1 MKRKKITF
9 RCDGAALPEIGT
21 GHVRR
26 DIVIAN
32 MLVKKKVCL
41 SKEISF
47 VTRRLGPFKLGFDLV
62 KKAGY
67 YVESIEDKHLQWNS
81 KKEADS
87 ISKLKSDII
96 VLDRLSTTGN
106 WMSHLKGKFKTLVSM
121 DDIGSGAATAD
132 IVING
137 ILHDLPSKKNR
148 YIGYKYLFLENKYF
162 SLKKNNNKK
171 VNNIVVSFGGYD
183 KRNLATFF
191 LKSLLNKN
199 CLLKKNLNIDLL
211 VGETDHKTINSW
223 KILIKNILADHK
235 IKINLLIFPLDY
247 FKRLSRADL
256 AIVSGGLTVF
266 DTISR
271 GIPVIGLPQYKH
283 QLKTL
288 INLERKNVIK
298 LGSLG
303 MKLDKENFINLINKM
318 ITSLEDRVFLSKNSK
333 KLFDKKGSERVLNIL
348 SSLF

>member
-1 MKRKKITF
+1 MKKKKITF

-106 WMSHLKGKFKTLVSM
+106 WMSHLKGKFKT
-121 DDIGSGAATAD
+121 
-132 IVING
+132 
-137 ILHDLPSKKNR
+137 
-148 YIGYKYLFLENKYF
+148 
-162 SLKKNNNKK
+162 
-171 VNNIVVSFGGYD
+171 
-183 KRNLATFF
+183 
-191 LKSLLNKN
+191 
-199 CLLKKNLNIDLL
+199 
-211 VGETDHKTINSW
+211 
-223 KILIKNILADHK
+223 
-235 IKINLLIFPLDY
+235 
-247 FKRLSRADL
+247 
-256 AIVSGGLTVF
+256 
-266 DTISR
+266 
-271 GIPVIGLPQYKH
+271 
-283 QLKTL
+283 
-288 INLERKNVIK
+288 
-298 LGSLG
+298 
-303 MKLDKENFINLINKM
+303 
-318 ITSLEDRVFLSKNSK
+318 
-333 KLFDKKGSERVLNIL
+333 
-348 SSLF
+348 